1 MKALRVS
8 SVALLAL
15 LFSIGGSLPPAA
27 ATHGNPGNSKDCT
40 DFATWNEAQVWYE
53 TYYDEYGDVARLDS
67 NNDRVPCESLPGAPA
82 QTQNGSNGGGYLMLE
97 SNGTVFGFGD
107 VRPLLPA
114 IHEPVVSISMTP
126 SGAYWVLGRNGV
138 VHARAVQ
145 YHGDAQIPAGDRAT
159 SISGL
164 MDGTGYWVFTDKG
177 RVLAFGSA
185 VNYGD
190 MSATPLNDGI
200 VASVATTTGKG
211 YWLVGADGGIFTF
224 GDAKFYG
231 STGDLR
237 LNEPVVGMAPDPD
250 GTGYWLVASDGGMFS
265 FEAPFRGS
273 VPETLKPGQRLNKPV
288 TGAIAYGDGYL
299 MVAADGGIFSF
310 SNRPFFGSLGSSPTP
325 QPVIGV
331 AVR

>member
-1 MKALRVS
+1 MHCLKRASVGLFALAVS
-8 SVALLAL
+8 LGAAT
-15 LFSIGGSLPPAA
+15 GPAG

-53 TYYDEYGDVARLDS
+53 TYFDEYGDVGRLDS
-67 NNDRVPCESLPGAPA
+67 NDDRVPCESLPGAPA
-82 QTQNGSNGGGYLMLE
+82 QTQSPSKDGGYLMLE

-114 IHEPVVSISMTP
+114 IHEPAVSISMTP
-126 SGAYWVLGRNGV
+126 SGGYWVLGRNGV
-138 VHARAVQ
+138 VHTRGVQ
-145 YHGDAQIPAGDRAT
+145 HHGNAQVPAGDRPT

-164 MDGTGYWVFTDKG
+164 ADGTGYWVFTDKG
-177 RVLAFGSA
+177 RALAFGSA
-185 VNYGD
+185 APYGD
-190 MSATPLNDGI
+190 MSGTPLNGGI
-200 VASVATTTGKG
+200 IASVATTTGKG
-211 YWLVGADGGIFTF
+211 YWMVGSDGGIFTF

-231 STGDLR
+231 STGDMR

-250 GTGYWLVASDGGMFS
+250 GVGYWLVASDGGMFS
-265 FEAPFRGS
+265 FDAPFRGS
-273 VPETLKPGQRLNKPV
+273 VPEVLQPGQRLNKPV
-288 TGAIAYGDGYL
+288 AGAIAYGDGYL

-325 QPVIGV
+325 NPVIGV